1 MDPMTKVSVR
11 DFAIFQLKLLID
23 GLKDGAVF
31 TVLLVAFVVDLVFR
45 RHGRRRFFYKVMR
58 VSERFDLWL
67 NLHVRRKG
75 RRSMR
80 TAFSDGVRREATQCW
95 VNSNR
100 LFGGSMFRPPRAPTR
115 PCPRCLDSPA
125 LPSGSRVQQDAAR
138 PGGSSTARL
147 LKKYSGPRT
156 SQNSAR
162 F

>member
-31 TVLLVAFVVDLVFR
+31 TVSLVAFVVDLVFR

-95 VNSNR
+95 VNSSR
-100 LFGGSMFRPPRAPTR
+100 LFGGSMFRPPPSTDTAV
-115 PCPRCLDSPA
+115 PA
-125 LPSGSRVQQDAAR
+125 LS
-138 PGGSSTARL
+138 
-147 LKKYSGPRT
+147 
-156 SQNSAR
+156 
-162 F
+162 